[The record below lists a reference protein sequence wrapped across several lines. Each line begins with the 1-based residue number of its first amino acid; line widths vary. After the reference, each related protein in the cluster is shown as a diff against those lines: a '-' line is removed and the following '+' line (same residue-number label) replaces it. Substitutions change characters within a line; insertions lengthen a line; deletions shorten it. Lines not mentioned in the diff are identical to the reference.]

1 MEFLKRVVPPVVSGD
16 MVLGPVESFQ
26 ESSPRLLKLKRLG
39 LLSSEKTEDQEG
51 GTHFCH
57 SHYDK
62 HQHQQVG
69 KVKMCFQSFNKKYFR
84 KVKLFLQ
91 VCILVSINL
100 YLKIKFKY

>member
-1 MEFLKRVVPPVVSGD
+1 MEFLKRLAPPVVSGD
-16 MVLGPVESFQ
+16 MVLGPGESFQ

-39 LLSSEKTEDQEG
+39 LLSSEKTIGQEG
-51 GTHFCH
+51 GIHVCH
-57 SHYDK
+57 SYYDK
-62 HQHQQVG
+62 HQHQQGG
-69 KVKMCFQSFNKKYFR
+69 KVKMCFQPFNKKYFR